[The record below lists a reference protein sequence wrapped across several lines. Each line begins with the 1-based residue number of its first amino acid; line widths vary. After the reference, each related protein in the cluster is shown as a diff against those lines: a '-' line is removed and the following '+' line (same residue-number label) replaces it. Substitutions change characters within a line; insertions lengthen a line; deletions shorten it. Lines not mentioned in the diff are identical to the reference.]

1 MSFFGN
7 LLNIGKRLLGI
18 GGAAAAPAAARALPA
33 ATRAVT
39 RTGFGRGIGVGA
51 RQLGGA
57 VALGGGFALGESI
70 FSGDDGEAAGITGVG
85 GNGQTFRRTIVLTIR
100 ASDGVIIRRKV
111 LEGSPHLMNKDIQIA
126 KRVFR
131 TSTKLG
137 GRLPKKVVRRSRK
150 SMLMDQVME
159 NALERASCPP
169 VVHSLPAPR
178 C

>member
-1 MSFFGN
+1 VSFFGN

-18 GGAAAAPAAARALPA
+18 GGGAAAAAPAAAAIVPRVTAGAGSAAARAA
-33 ATRAVT
+33 ARAA
-39 RTGFGRGIGVGA
+39 RAGA
-51 RQLGGA
+51 GA

-70 FSGDDGEAAGITGVG
+70 FSGDDGAAVEGVG
-85 GNGQTFRRTIVLTIR
+85 GNGNTFRRTIVLTIR
-100 ASDGVIIRRKV
+100 ASDGVIVRRKV

-169 VVHSLPAPR
+169 VVHTLPAPR

>member
-1 MSFFGN
+1 VGFFSN
-7 LLNIGKRLLGI
+7 ILNIGKRLLGF
-18 GGAAAAPAAARALPA
+18 GGAAAAPARAIATRGPVSVGMRSRIGAAGRGARA
-33 ATRAVT
+33 
-39 RTGFGRGIGVGA
+39 I
-51 RQLGGA
+51 GGA

-70 FSGDDGEAAGITGVG
+70 FAPGEEGMAGIAGVG

-100 ASDGVIIRRKV
+100 ADDGVIIRRKV
-111 LEGSPHLMNKDIQIA
+111 LEGSPHIMNKDIQIA

-131 TSTKLG
+131 ASTKLG

-169 VVHSLPAPR
+169 QPLALAAPAR